1 MTPPQIRIP
10 ADPLLECPS
19 CGLPAEIIDRFTL
32 DAAPTPVEHIKLVCV
47 NRHWYT
53 LPVDGIACSADPAA
67 HLNGVVATELLDRR
81 PEPGV

>member
-10 ADPLLECPS
+10 ADSLLECPS

-32 DAAPTPVEHIKLVCV
+32 DAAPTPVEHIKLGCV

-53 LPVDGIACSADPAA
+53 LPVDHPAVA
-67 HLNGVVATELLDRR
+67 H
-81 PEPGV
+81 PERAEALVEDGSGSSTAGR

>member
-10 ADPLLECPS
+10 IDPLLECPT

-32 DAAPTPVEHIKLVCV
+32 GGAPAPVEHVKLFCV

-53 LPVDGIACSADPAA
+53 LPVDHPA
-67 HLNGVVATELLDRR
+67 VAESGQPQPLARNAR
-81 PEPGV
+81 ERG

>member
-53 LPVDGIACSADPAA
+53 LPVDGDWLREVTAI
-67 HLNGVVATELLDRR
+67 HRR
-81 PEPGV
+81 RWRVSHR